1 MGQFLK
7 GLITGGF
14 IVLIFF
20 TTVGQVG
27 FKLSNEDKNYY
38 TEKGWVQSIFDLE
51 INIVKRVDALSRL
64 LALEINDIEDDISAL
79 KKEARKV
86 RRKLALKNTIFTS

>member
-1 MGQFLK
+1 MSQFLK

-20 TTVGQVG
+20 TTVGQVR

-38 TEKGWVQSIFDLE
+38 AEKGWVHSFFDLE
-51 INIVKRVDALSRL
+51 INIGERVGALSRL
-64 LALEINDIEDDISAL
+64 LALEVNDIEDDISAL
-79 KKEARKV
+79 KKRLE
-86 RRKLALKNTIFTS
+86 KLEEN

>member
-1 MGQFLK
+1 MSQFLK

-20 TTVGQVG
+20 TTVGQVR

-38 TEKGWVQSIFDLE
+38 TEKGWVQSLFDLE
-51 INIVKRVDALSRL
+51 INIGERVDALSRL
-64 LALEINDIEDDISAL
+64 LALEVNDIEDDISAL
-79 KKEARKV
+79 KKRLE
-86 RRKLALKNTIFTS
+86 KLEEN

>member
-1 MGQFLK
+1 MSQFLK

-20 TTVGQVG
+20 TTVGQVR

-38 TEKGWVQSIFDLE
+38 IEKGWVQSFFDLE
-51 INIVKRVDALSRL
+51 INIWERVDALSRL
-64 LALEINDIEDDISAL
+64 LALGVNDIEDDISAL
-79 KKEARKV
+79 KK
-86 RRKLALKNTIFTS
+86 KLEKLEEN

>member
-1 MGQFLK
+1 MSQFLK

-20 TTVGQVG
+20 TTVGQVR

-38 TEKGWVQSIFDLE
+38 IEKGWVKSFFDLE
-51 INIVKRVDALSRL
+51 INIGERVGALSRL

-79 KKEARKV
+79 KKRLE
-86 RRKLALKNTIFTS
+86 KLEEN

>member
-1 MGQFLK
+1 MSQFLK

-20 TTVGQVG
+20 TTVGQVR

-38 TEKGWVQSIFDLE
+38 TEKSWVQSFFDLE
-51 INIVKRVDALSRL
+51 INIGERVDALSRL
-64 LALEINDIEDDISAL
+64 LALEVNDIEDDISAL
-79 KKEARKV
+79 KKRLE
-86 RRKLALKNTIFTS
+86 KLEES

>member
-1 MGQFLK
+1 MSQFLK

-20 TTVGQVG
+20 TTAGQVR

-38 TEKGWVQSIFDLE
+38 IEKGWVQSFFDLE
-51 INIVKRVDALSRL
+51 INNGERVDALSRL
-64 LALEINDIEDDISAL
+64 LALEVNDIEDNISAL
-79 KKEARKV
+79 KKRLE
-86 RRKLALKNTIFTS
+86 KLEEN

>member
-1 MGQFLK
+1 MSQFLK

-20 TTVGQVG
+20 TTVGQVR

-38 TEKGWVQSIFDLE
+38 TEKGWVQSFFDLE
-51 INIVKRVDALSRL
+51 VNIGERVDALSRL
-64 LALEINDIEDDISAL
+64 LVLEVNDIEDDISSL
-79 KKEARKV
+79 KKRLE
-86 RRKLALKNTIFTS
+86 KLEEN